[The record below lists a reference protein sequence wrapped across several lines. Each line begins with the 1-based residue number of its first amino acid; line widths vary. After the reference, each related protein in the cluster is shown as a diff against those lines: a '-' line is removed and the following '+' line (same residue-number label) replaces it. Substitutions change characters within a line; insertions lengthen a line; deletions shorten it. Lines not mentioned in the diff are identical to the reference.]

1 MQYPEASPMSKVSVI
16 STEQVAPR
24 DRLHLWGDAVWRLI
38 GGLQSDAFG
47 DEHFNGRIVSGQAG
61 YLSLCKLDVTRH
73 RVVRTPSLV
82 RGSDRGFLK
91 VVAQLRGQ
99 ACFEQKGR
107 HVWLSP
113 GEWSVYDT
121 TDAYAVANPDTVQ
134 QLVLM
139 IPKDQLQNEGLL
151 RGLKLDELMVQ
162 RFTNAGGVARLAW
175 DTMLSAFDELPHM
188 STPVAEGVADAVAQ
202 LVQLSLLERAGHP
215 TALTQREALRDRL
228 KDYVA
233 RHLRESD
240 LSIARIATALNC
252 SRRHLYNALADEPE
266 GVAGYILTQRL
277 EACRRELAVSTP
289 ASRSVTD
296 IALSWG
302 FNNLAYFSRVFK
314 AEYGLSPSE
323 YRAARQMQRLPA
335 LQA

>member
-1 MQYPEASPMSKVSVI
+1 MSEVSVI
-16 STEQVAPR
+16 STEQVAPG

-61 YLSLCKLDVTRH
+61 YLSLCKLDVSRH

-82 RGSDRGFLK
+82 RGSDRGYLK
-91 VVAQLRGQ
+91 VVAQLRGR

-121 TDAYAVANPDTVQ
+121 TDAYAVANPEAVQ

-139 IPKDQLQNEGLL
+139 IPKDQLPSE
-151 RGLKLDELMVQ
+151 RHLKLDELVVQ
-162 RFTNAGGVARLAW
+162 RFSNEGGVARLAW
-175 DTMLSAFDELPHM
+175 NTMLSAFDELPHM
-188 STPVAEGVADAVAQ
+188 STPVAEGVADVVAQ
-202 LVQLSLLERAGHP
+202 LVHLTLLERAGRP
-215 TALTQREALRDRL
+215 TGQTQREALRDRL

-240 LSIARIATALNC
+240 LSIARIAAALNC
-252 SRRHLYNALADEPE
+252 SRRHLYNALTEEPE
-266 GVAGYILTQRL
+266 GVAGYILNQRL
-277 EACRRELAVSTP
+277 EACRRELAASAT
-289 ASRSVTD
+289 SRSVTD

-302 FNNLAYFSRVFK
+302 FNNLAHFSRVFK
-314 AEYGLSPSE
+314 AQYGLAPSE
-323 YRAARQMQRLPA
+323 YRAARAAQRLPA
-335 LQA
+335 P

>member
-1 MQYPEASPMSKVSVI
+1 MSEVSVI

-47 DEHFNGRIVSGQAG
+47 DEHFNGRIVSGQAS
-61 YLSLCKLDVTRH
+61 YLSLCKLEVSRH

-82 RGSDRGFLK
+82 RGSDRGYLK
-91 VVAQLRGQ
+91 VVAQLRGR

-121 TDAYAVANPDTVQ
+121 TDAYAVANPEAVQ

-139 IPKDQLQNEGLL
+139 IPKDQLQSQGML

-162 RFTNAGGVARLAW
+162 RFTNAAGVARLAW
-175 DTMLSAFDELPHM
+175 NTMLSAFDELPHM
-188 STPVAEGVADAVAQ
+188 STPVAEGVADVVAQ
-202 LVQLSLLERAGHP
+202 LVHLSLLERAGRP
-215 TALTQREALRDRL
+215 TGQTQREALRDRL

-240 LSIARIATALNC
+240 LSVERIAGALNC
-252 SRRHLYNALADEPE
+252 SRRHLYNALADEPQ
-266 GVAGYILTQRL
+266 GVAGYVLGQRL
-277 EACRRELAVSTP
+277 EACRRELALP
-289 ASRSVTD
+289 ASGSRPVTD
-296 IALSWG
+296 VALSWG
-302 FNNLAYFSRVFK
+302 FSNLAHFSRVFK
-314 AEYGLSPSE
+314 AQYGLSPSE
-323 YRAARQMQRLPA
+323 YRAEHAA
-335 LQA
+335 QA